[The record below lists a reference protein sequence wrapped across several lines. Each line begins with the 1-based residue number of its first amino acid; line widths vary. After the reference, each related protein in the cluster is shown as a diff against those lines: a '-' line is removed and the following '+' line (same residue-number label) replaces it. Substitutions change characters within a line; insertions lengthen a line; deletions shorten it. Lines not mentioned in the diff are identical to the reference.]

1 MSSEEQARKLKDLD
15 EKSKD
20 DSKADPKK
28 NEEEEEIGVEKIII
42 SSS

>member
-28 NEEEEEIGVEKIII
+28 AEEDEEIGSDQKNNF
-42 SSS
+42 

>member
-20 DSKADPKK
+20 DSKADTKK
-28 NEEEEEIGVEKIII
+28 AEEEEEIGVEKMMI